1 MLVSRMIIFFIRRER
16 GFGRTL
22 VAVIVSLFTIAD
34 YFRDR
39 WLFGSFD
46 WDFDLPFQV
55 TQAYRSFGLLFLLDY
70 QGFQFLLPLC
80 QFRNCYLNLGILF
93 FEILDACLRFHLF

>member
-1 MLVSRMIIFFIRRER
+1 MYFLYLHSFHAFFQLLVFVIILFISRMIIFFIGRER

-22 VAVIVSLFTIAD
+22 VAVIVSLFTITD

-39 WLFGSFD
+39 WLFGPFD

-55 TQAYRSFGLLFLLDY
+55 TQAYRSFGLLFLLSY

-80 QFRNCYLNLGILF
+80 QF
-93 FEILDACLRFHLF
+93 